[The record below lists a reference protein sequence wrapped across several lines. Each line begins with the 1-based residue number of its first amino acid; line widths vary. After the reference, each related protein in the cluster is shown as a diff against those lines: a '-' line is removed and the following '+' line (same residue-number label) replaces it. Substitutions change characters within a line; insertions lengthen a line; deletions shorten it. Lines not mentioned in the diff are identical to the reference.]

1 MNISY
6 FYLNSWL
13 IGKID
18 VIVGIESRG
27 YYFGLLVA
35 HLLEIPFV
43 PIRKAGKLPGVT
55 VGLEYGLE
63 YGKDKIE
70 IQIDSIKEG
79 DRVAVIDDLMAT
91 GGTMS
96 AACELLQNIKAEIV
110 ECHCLIELV
119 GLKGRE
125 KLPKDVNFYSL
136 IQFD

>member
-1 MNISY
+1 
-6 FYLNSWL
+6 
-13 IGKID
+13 
-18 VIVGIESRG
+18 
-27 YYFGLLVA
+27 
-35 HLLEIPFV
+35 
-43 PIRKAGKLPGVT
+43 
-55 VGLEYGLE
+55 
-63 YGKDKIE
+63 
-70 IQIDSIKEG
+70 
-79 DRVAVIDDLMAT
+79 MAT